1 LWSLEGAQTNGS
13 SVSVVKTCNFDGET
27 THGFIVARDDGSLE
41 VYSYDHKSP
50 YPILRFET
58 KIAES
63 ITGLDLGYISTPGKQ
78 EILITT
84 YSGKVMSLVEKSA
97 ASKIPTMVIDKA

>member
-1 LWSLEGAQTNGS
+1 VA
-13 SVSVVKTCNFDGET
+13 VVKTCNLASDANQY
-27 THGFIVARDDGSLE
+27 HAFILARDDGTVE
-41 VYSYDHKSP
+41 IYSYDHKSP

-84 YSGKVMSLVEKSA
+84 YSGKVMILVEKSA
-97 ASKIPTMVIDKA
+97 ASKMPNMMFDKA